1 MKKRIL
7 SLIMSILLVT
17 LYMPVN
23 AISLTFEEL
32 NDTEDINK
40 QNIISP
46 LATETIKEIEVNN
59 IALMND
65 RAIKGSGYSE
75 SGMNLSLPDGRGEK
89 LCNFYSYALCGDST
103 ASTATM
109 QSGKVVETS
118 GDISFY
124 MCVRACNEVV
134 VRLFMYVDVI
144 DSTTGSVVVTR
155 NILSDVGYGS
165 GYFEASTS
173 TDKSPAPRYV
183 SWKSPYNNTNYRYR
197 VRMEVTQKR
206 IHDQGQLI
214 GAWVYDL
221 RYSGVPVKDAPVD
234 YKAEYIV
241 NHYLMNI
248 DGTTYTLKDSKTF
261 SDNIG
266 TNVTPKTNIYTG
278 FTSPAVQSKTIVSG
292 TNIIN
297 YYYTRNKY
305 TVTYIDKTSDGKEL
319 GRTTKQMFYDANVRG
334 SELGSNSSDNVYY
347 LQHKYISDTTAT
359 VTTEGATVYRIFE
372 FCETEAIS
380 NLKWNDSNN
389 KDGFRPSKYKLKLK
403 QNGVKINEV
412 ELSSETLHYSF
423 TNLPKYDTAGR
434 QYQYTFDV
442 DATERYNISFDDNGN
457 LIVENYQPASFSVV
471 IPKQIVLNGNTGR
484 ANYTVSID
492 GVFYYND
499 NLTVKPNSSFVL
511 RDKNNI
517 SHMTGTVNQPKTN
530 FIKSD
535 LNNIYNGTISVN
547 RTNFSGLWNGSFNF
561 EIKFEKKN

>member
-59 IALMND
+59 IALMNG

-173 TDKSPAPRYV
+173 TDKKPAPRYV

-278 FTSPAVQSKTIVSG
+278 FTSPAVQTKTIISG
-292 TNIIN
+292 TNTIN

-305 TVTYIDKTSDGKEL
+305 PVTYIDKTSDGKEL
-319 GRTTKQMFYDANVRG
+319 GRTTKQVFYDADINGTDV
-334 SELGSNSSDNVYY
+334 GSNKSDNAYY
-347 LQHKYISDTTAT
+347 PQYRLISSTNGK
-359 VTTEGATVYRIFE
+359 VTTEGATVYRVFE
-372 FCETEAIS
+372 FCETEKES
-380 NLKWNDSNN
+380 HLTWNDNN
-389 KDGFRPSKYKLKLK
+389 DTDNLRPEKYTLKLK
-403 QNGVKINEV
+403 QNGIVVDEV
-412 ELSSETLHYSF
+412 ELPTDTTDYIFDH
-423 TNLPKYDTAGR
+423 LPKYDTDGNPYVYEIEAIVS
-434 QYQYTFDV
+434 D
-442 DATERYNISFDDNGN
+442 RYKPEYGEDGS
-457 LIVENYQPASFSVV
+457 LIFQDYQPASFSVV
-471 IPKQIVLNGNTGR
+471 IPKQIILDGNTGR
-484 ANYTVSID
+484 ANYTVSVD

-511 RDKNNI
+511 RDRNNI